1 MSDEKEVN
9 NFLASL
15 GIPKFDLM
23 SPSQGF
29 RVLNSLR
36 NEDKSNYVIAVGK
49 YGGSLK
55 GDFEVVETIT
65 RLLNR
70 DMNPVE
76 TYDCLEVSQKI
87 EDYFSEDELTNSNY
101 FELASALNERA
112 FINGDIYTGNDYNS
126 TPDSS

>member
-1 MSDEKEVN
+1 MSDKKELE

-29 RVLNSLR
+29 RALNSLR
-36 NEDKSNYVIAVGK
+36 EEDNSSYLIAVGR
-49 YGGSLK
+49 YGESLV

-65 RLLNR
+65 RMLNL
-70 DMNPVE
+70 DIKGVD
-76 TYDCLEVSQKI
+76 TYDGFEFSQKI
-87 EDYFSEDELTNSNY
+87 EDYFTEHELDNSNY
-101 FELASALNERA
+101 FELASYLNERA
-112 FINGDIYTGNDYNS
+112 FLAGDIHTGTNYNS